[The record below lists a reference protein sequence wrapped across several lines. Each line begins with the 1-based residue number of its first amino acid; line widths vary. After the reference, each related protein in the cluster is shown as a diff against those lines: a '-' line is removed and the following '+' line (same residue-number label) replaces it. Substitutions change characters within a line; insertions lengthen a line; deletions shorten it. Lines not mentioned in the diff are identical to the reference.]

1 VIHVEVLAI
10 RKKSG
15 YYLLDVKI
23 KQEVVEVA
31 ILVSQKTI
39 RIEPIA
45 IKKDDSSYY
54 LSVQELEQIKKCFME
69 QDEFRVRYLL
79 SPESY
84 DIKAYLL

>member
-1 VIHVEVLAI
+1 MIHVEVLAI

>member
-1 VIHVEVLAI
+1 MIHVEVLAI

-54 LSVQELEQIKKCFME
+54 LSQQELEQIKKCFME

>member
-1 VIHVEVLAI
+1 MIHVEVLAI

-31 ILVSQKTI
+31 ILVNQKTI

-54 LSVQELEQIKKCFME
+54 LSQQELEQIKKCFME

>member
-1 VIHVEVLAI
+1 VEVLAI

>member
-1 VIHVEVLAI
+1 MEVLAI